1 MAPNWHFGVGSAR
14 LSSLMRVY
22 LDNCCFNRPFDS
34 QAHVRVRLETEAKLR
49 IQERIVAGEIEL
61 AWSYMLDHE
70 SSANPFEERRA
81 AVGLWRRHSVV
92 DVEETSGLLENA
104 KALFALGIRS
114 KDALHVACAV
124 EAGCEFFI
132 TTDDMLLK
140 KLSRYTRIVAVDPTT
155 FVRSTEP

>member
-1 MAPNWHFGVGSAR
+1 
-14 LSSLMRVY
+14 MRVY